1 MYKKVNELIDP
12 SLIKT
17 QKNIVNLPTFFGR
30 YQDII
35 HTSLCMALKVNQSD
49 QLQTIIRYHLGE
61 VDTNGNP
68 VQSSKGKALRPVMC
82 LLACQSLGGLID
94 HALPAAT
101 ALELI
106 HNFSLIHDDI
116 QDGDKERHGRP
127 TVWSIW
133 GRNKGLI
140 SGNAMRVLA
149 DTTLWEMINQG
160 VGYSKSLSASRLLL
174 ESYIEMIDGQ
184 YLDMTFEDSLDIKL
198 PDYIL
203 LISLKTG
210 ALIRCAMELGA
221 FMASD
226 DKILLRAFR
235 KSGQLFGASFQIR
248 DDYLGI
254 WGDQTI
260 TGKSV
265 GSDIFRKKKSFPV
278 VYTFDEAKGKD
289 KALLDKIY
297 SKKILT
303 YGDVETVLKIMERV
317 GAKEY
322 SDNMAYSKCKEAM
335 KALPVTNISR
345 QGWKEFKELGDF
357 FISRSY

>member
-1 MYKKVNELIDP
+1 
-12 SLIKT
+12 
-17 QKNIVNLPTFFGR
+17 
-30 YQDII
+30 
-35 HTSLCMALKVNQSD
+35 
-49 QLQTIIRYHLGE
+49 LQTIIRYHLGE

-226 DKILLRAFR
+226 DKILLR
-235 KSGQLFGASFQIR
+235 
-248 DDYLGI
+248 
-254 WGDQTI
+254 
-260 TGKSV
+260 
-265 GSDIFRKKKSFPV
+265 
-278 VYTFDEAKGKD
+278 
-289 KALLDKIY
+289 
-297 SKKILT
+297 
-303 YGDVETVLKIMERV
+303 
-317 GAKEY
+317 
-322 SDNMAYSKCKEAM
+322 
-335 KALPVTNISR
+335 
-345 QGWKEFKELGDF
+345 
-357 FISRSY
+357 